1 MYVYGGNSDEE
12 SLGDLWCFDI
22 LGKKWTNMQT
32 TGDIP
37 KEIEGHSACCF
48 NDNYMFIYG
57 GWNGKEMNSDYF
69 LLDVQKQI
77 WHKVKHGSGEE
88 PSPRES

>member
-1 MYVYGGNSDEE
+1 
-12 SLGDLWCFDI
+12 
-22 LGKKWTNMQT
+22 
-32 TGDIP
+32 
-37 KEIEGHSACCF
+37 
-48 NDNYMFIYG
+48 MFIYG